1 MQTEQLIK
9 MANQIG
15 DFYESYPDK
24 NQAQIDIAGHLTKFW
39 AISMRKQLAA
49 YVSQT
54 NGLGLHQQV
63 ASAIATHLKFQ

>member
-39 AISMRKQLAA
+39 AISMRQQLATH
-49 YVSQT
+49 VSQT
-54 NGLGLHQQV
+54 NGQGLHPQV
-63 ASAIATHLKFQ
+63 ASAVATHLQFL